1 MINIGLHKK
10 LVTSFDQNGTDQQET
25 TNEVAHDGGTYIFD
39 VDCLSDKSAVVT
51 SSSDNC
57 LSLYDAES
65 LSQIRKIRAHTQML
79 NSFDLSKLVPNLA
92 FTASNDHYIHGW
104 DLRIAGDIPTV
115 KMKLVDEVTAVSVGI
130 ADNLLAGGCGT
141 SVVFYDLRNSG
152 KKSIKLGEYS
162 DVHTDTITQLRFS
175 SFNQN
180 MLASCAEDGLI
191 GLYDT
196 SAADGDEAV
205 ISILNTEC
213 PVRRIGYFGKDDEA
227 LFSLSTTE
235 TASFWHCATAQRVGD
250 FPAIRT
256 QLEAD
261 YLVDC
266 MYDKNSDVLT
276 IMSGNYD
283 GSAKISVVEPTTLRV
298 IGTLPA
304 GGHSATVRC
313 AKNYFS
319 NVNNGMRIITGGEDS
334 RLCCWNVLSEPDAL
348 SSNNDASSGNAS
360 TLNKN
365 THLKAGQGATKKSER
380 RQKPY

>member
-10 LVTSFDQNGTDQQET
+10 LVTSFDQSGTDQQEI
-25 TNEVAHDGGTYIFD
+25 NNDIAHDGGIYIFD
-39 VDCLSDKSAVVT
+39 IDCLSDKSAAVT

-57 LSLYDAES
+57 LSIYDTET

-79 NSFDLSKLVPNLA
+79 NSFDLSQLVPHLA
-92 FTASNDHYIHGW
+92 FSASNDHFIHGW
-104 DLRIAGDIPTV
+104 DFRIAGDIPTV
-115 KMKLVDEVTAVSVGI
+115 KIKLADEVTAISLGI

-152 KKSIKLGEYS
+152 KKSHKLGEYS

-175 SFNQN
+175 SVNPN
-180 MLASCAEDGLI
+180 MLASGAEDGLI
-191 GLYDT
+191 GLYNT
-196 SAADGDEAV
+196 SVADGDEAI

-250 FPAIRT
+250 FQNIRT
-256 QLEAD
+256 HLQAD

-266 MYDKNSDVLT
+266 MYDNNSDVLT
-276 IMSGNYD
+276 IMSGDYD
-283 GSAKISVVEPTTLRV
+283 GGAKISVVEPTTLRV
-298 IGTLPA
+298 IGTLPS
-304 GGHSATVRC
+304 GGHSATIRC
-313 AKNYFS
+313 TKNYS
-319 NVNNGMRIITGGEDS
+319 SKTHSGMRIITGGEDS
-334 RLCCWNVLSEPDAL
+334 RLCSWNILSDPDVLSSDPSA
-348 SSNNDASSGNAS
+348 AS
-360 TLNKN
+360 LNKN
-365 THLKAGQGATKKSER
+365 THLKAGQGTAKKIER